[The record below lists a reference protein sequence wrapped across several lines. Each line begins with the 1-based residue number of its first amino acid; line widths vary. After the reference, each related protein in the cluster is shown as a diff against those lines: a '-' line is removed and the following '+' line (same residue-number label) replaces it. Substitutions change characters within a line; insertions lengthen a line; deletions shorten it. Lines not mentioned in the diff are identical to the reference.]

1 MVKRALFAAR
11 DRSPRPA
18 ASAHFRSHDVSS
30 RHSGGHGCLRVRV
43 KRLKPSHTPSAL
55 QLLLLGL
62 RGRSC
67 RVNSSFV
74 HALRGSH
81 QHNPT
86 LRDAIAAHEVQPT
99 SAFEALIV
107 AALERSSFV
116 ETQYSIGPS
125 RAATLEVPET
135 AYGRAQLVG
144 CQPIVCSTAAMPDPI
159 VDFDDEF
166 LRQIGERR
174 ATYALTGRR
183 LANFF

>member
-1 MVKRALFAAR
+1 MASLRELLPVVKRALFAAR

-18 ASAHFRSHDVSS
+18 ASAHFRSHDVSG

-43 KRLKPSHTPSAL
+43 KRLKPSHTPSAM

-99 SAFEALIV
+99 SAFEALMV
-107 AALERSSFV
+107 AALECSSFV

-125 RAATLEVPET
+125 RAASLDSRNSLRPGSAGRMSTDRLQ
-135 AYGRAQLVG
+135 YGRYAR
-144 CQPIVCSTAAMPDPI
+144 PNSR
-159 VDFDDEF
+159 F
-166 LRQIGERR
+166 RR
-174 ATYALTGRR
+174 
-183 LANFF
+183 